1 MNFKSEGKYLSE
13 MFWYCCRCHST
24 YLLLLTPTC
33 GQEWILNSQS
43 QTCGYFMGSLFFCPI
58 MTLAP
63 SAPAAMILWLCFV
76 IFVTTV
82 SILVSIVF
90 SKLWS
95 KSDSMHFYVTWNKF
109 TAFVVWFHGN
119 IIQKSYLRYAARS

>member
-1 MNFKSEGKYLSE
+1 MNFKSEVKYLSE
-13 MFWYCCRCHST
+13 MFRFCCRCHST

-33 GQEWILNSQS
+33 GQNNEFWNSQS

-76 IFVTTV
+76 IFVTMV
-82 SILVSIVF
+82 SIYV

-95 KSDSMHFYVTWNKF
+95 KSDSMHVHVTWNKF

-119 IIQKSYLRYAARS
+119 IIQKSYLQYAARS